1 VTIDAVGDAIYDR
14 ALSSEAVRLYYLL
27 ADGKSL
33 DEAAAIMGKSTRSL
47 ARYERQLR
55 KAKYLSL
62 HHVYEDGKGRRRE
75 YEFLKRADDRAQSLA
90 S

>member
-1 VTIDAVGDAIYDR
+1 MTVDATALALDR
-14 ALSSEAVRLYYLL
+14 ELSSEAVRLYYILS
-27 ADGKSL
+27 DGKTL
-33 DEAAAIMGKSTRSL
+33 DEAAAIMGKHKRSL

-62 HHVYEDGKGRRRE
+62 HHVYEDGAVRRE
-75 YEFLKRADDRAQSLA
+75 YVFLNRTNDGTRSLA

>member
-1 VTIDAVGDAIYDR
+1 MTIDATALALDR
-14 ALSSEAVRLYYLL
+14 ELSSEAVRLYYIL

-33 DEAAAIMGKSTRSL
+33 DDAAVIMGKHKRSL

-55 KAKYLSL
+55 KAKYVEL
-62 HHVYEDGKGRRRE
+62 HHVHGSDGAVRRE
-75 YEFLKRADDRAQSLA
+75 YVFLKRADRAQNLA